1 MLVSGAVGLCFVTH
15 NQLLFGRVPATQ
27 HQGIVRI
34 CISDCKCLLRCGP
47 APWLFGILEHIV
59 SMSHNYLA
67 LIDRA
72 KVLDMVMV
80 FAFKRV
86 ILSCEQ

>member
-1 MLVSGAVGLCFVTH
+1 
-15 NQLLFGRVPATQ
+15 
-27 HQGIVRI
+27 
-34 CISDCKCLLRCGP
+34 
-47 APWLFGILEHIV
+47 
-59 SMSHNYLA
+59 MSHNCLA

-86 ILSCEQ
+86 ILSCEQLVITASQRRALDPLII